1 MPRRDR
7 DRADLARR
15 ISALAGAGVRGLREV
30 GAQHGVRHVRVT
42 LAGGRE
48 AFAKVSGTDQ
58 GPAFEAEA
66 RGLRWLAG
74 AGGAPVPE
82 VLGWDERAL
91 VLAWV
96 PPGRA
101 TPDAAERFGRELA
114 RTHGAGAASFG
125 APWPGD
131 IASLPLDN
139 RPWPAC
145 RGWPE
150 WYPERRLPPLL

>member
-15 ISALAGAGVRGLREV
+15 ISGLAGAGVRGLREV

-48 AFAKVSGTDQ
+48 AFAKVSGTDL

-74 AGGAPVPE
+74 AGGAGGAPLPE
-82 VLGWDERAL
+82 VLGSAEPAL
-91 VLAWV
+91 LLASV
-96 PPGRA
+96 PP
-101 TPDAAERFGRELA
+101 PP
-114 RTHGAGAASFG
+114 
-125 APWPGD
+125 AP
-131 IASLPLDN
+131 
-139 RPWPAC
+139 
-145 RGWPE
+145 
-150 WYPERRLPPLL
+150 PPP